1 MKVELQ
7 NEAIE
12 PLKAALEEYCKNHDL
27 HQCKN
32 CKFLRIDGSCIQENI
47 YGSIRGAGYCRIV

>member
-7 NEAIE
+7 NETIE

-27 HQCKN
+27 HQCK
-32 CKFLRIDGSCIQENI
+32 CCAFSVAMDHVYRRTSTLQFGALDGTE
-47 YGSIRGAGYCRIV
+47 